1 MACLLSNIGIAA
13 LMVRAFIIYRN
24 AFEVRV
30 VRAVSERMFFAP
42 TVGTLGG
49 GPYAKEA
56 AVVRAVV

>member
-1 MACLLSNIGIAA
+1 MI
-13 LMVRAFIIYRN
+13 RAFIICRN
-24 AFEVRV
+24 AFEVMV

-56 AVVRAVV
+56 AVMRAVV